1 MKTTIRLF
9 PTFFMFLG
17 LSAMP
22 IVHAVS
28 PPPDGGYPGANT
40 AEGQNALFSLT
51 TGSYNTAVGWLS
63 LRSDTTGS
71 FNTAIG
77 AGALAVNS
85 ADDNTATGVGA
96 LLNNSAGAFNTANG
110 VLALFHNTEGD
121 FNTGIG
127 SFVLFNNTT
136 GAQNMAM
143 GDSALLANT
152 SGSQN
157 IAIGV
162 SALRNSNA
170 SHNVAIGKDALL
182 HNNTGIYNVAIGE
195 SALQSSTSANGN
207 TAIGNDAGVNITGG
221 SNICIGS
228 EVAGDPGDNNT
239 IRIGDNLPTQTGQ
252 AACYV
257 GGIYGQL
264 YGANGTQ
271 CYVDPNG
278 KLSVFFSARR
288 FKTDIADI
296 GDASEVLLAL
306 RPVTFHY
313 KPEFDRTGTRQFGL
327 VAEEV
332 AAVNPDLVT
341 HDAKGQLATVRY
353 ESVNALLLNEFLKQ
367 HKAFIEEQHKVEK
380 LDATVAELSSKLERI
395 AARME
400 MNDSAARAALS
411 NQ

>member
-9 PTFFMFLG
+9 PTFFMFLC

-28 PPPDGGYPGANT
+28 PAPDGGYPSANT

-96 LLNNSAGAFNTANG
+96 LLNNTTGAFNTANG
-110 VLALFHNTEGD
+110 VLALFHNTQGD

-182 HNNTGIYNVAIGE
+182 HNNTGIFNVAIGE
-195 SALQSSTSANGN
+195 SALQENTSANGN

-221 SNICIGS
+221 GFNICIGS
-228 EVAGDPGDNNT
+228 EVGGAVGDNNT
-239 IRIGDNLPTQTGQ
+239 IRIGDNLPTATGQ
-252 AACYV
+252 SACYI

-264 YGANGTQ
+264 YGPNGTQ

-288 FKTDIADI
+288 FKTDIADM
-296 GDASEVLLAL
+296 GTASQALLAL
-306 RPVTFHY
+306 RPLTFHY
-313 KPEFDRTGTRQFGL
+313 KAEFDKTATRQFGL
-327 VAEEV
+327 VAEDV

-341 HDAKGQLATVRY
+341 RDAKGQLATVRY
-353 ESVNALLLNEFLKQ
+353 EAVNAMLLNEFLKE
-367 HKAFIEEQHKVEK
+367 HRKVEK
-380 LDATVAELSSKLERI
+380 LEATVVELSSRLDQI
-395 AARME
+395 AARIK
-400 MNDSAARAALS
+400 MNDSAAHVAVS